1 MLRSA
6 KRLERFLPLLL
17 LLTLTL
23 LTGIS
28 KAQNIVVSGA
38 EPRHETLSQRVISV
52 LFDTNIAS
60 ATTAGWSVTVNG
72 VAVTVNSV
80 AVAGNRVNVTFDAT
94 PFGGV
99 AFLRP
104 GEILRVSY
112 DAATGNTLTTLGP
125 EINSFANV
133 QSKNNFA
140 NLGFPPA
147 APICSEMVFFNL
159 TDYGTPDVCA
169 PVVMNFRQIAYKISL
184 RIRNSSAFSIYPIV
198 YGTAWGDA
206 TVSNLLPVQSDL
218 AGNPSPGFINGS
230 DPAFGGNPAIILT
243 SRPTK
248 NYPATTTPAPDVCSW
263 DARITPRFDGNAFCN
278 SIAQNTTF
286 ASYDTDNANTGVLNL
301 PETPVGSNRVCVGSN
316 VNMRFSDQTQLNCR
330 LAVESGVPN
339 DLVRHIRI
347 IYGSQNLGINIPD
360 VRVGGTPV
368 TANDAAGTHLFPA
381 NPVLGGAPGYVLTG
395 AGGVGVPDA
404 NGVIELA
411 TPVTA
416 STATAF
422 MQLITTTSGV
432 NQVVGDRFFVRLEYW
447 DVCNPYRDPNGILPS
462 PFTAP
467 VSIENFVEIIGKPN
481 PPAVNNPSVC
491 ETTGTGSYLI
501 TATGVGAGTLTYT
514 WYRDAGLT
522 QVLQAANTDN
532 NFNPATEG
540 PAPLVPTT
548 VVGSQTFNRFVT
560 VTQSSNN
567 CTSDPATITIRIDD
581 QNTAGTIA
589 HPLGA
594 SPITICNSDDPAAFT
609 STAAGTGGGPDGP
622 DPDLLGDFT
631 YQWQNASALGGPYSD
646 IVGANAATFDP
657 STAQVNAGRFF
668 RRRVRSG
675 NCPDVFSNIIEF
687 VITTPPTGG
696 TIAGTSPICISPG
709 DPALITSSVAGG
721 GGNGTPSYQW
731 ESSTVGGGVGFA
743 PIPGATAATYNPP
756 AGLLVTTFYR
766 RRNTSGV
773 CVPNFA
779 FSNEVQ
785 IVVQPLVTA
794 GTIGNAQIVCSGQT
808 PLGLTGS
815 AATGGNGTT
824 YTYQWQESSVGAGG
838 PFVNIGGAT
847 SQNFNPPA
855 LTATRWYRRQDAS
868 GVCPGPFFTN
878 VIEITVNPLPTA
890 NNPTGGGA
898 VCSGNPAP
906 DIVWTGLTGT
916 APFTI
921 SYTITKNPGAIV
933 TPVGPLVEPTSTF
946 TIASPNPVGIAGDTF
961 DYKITAIT
969 DANGCS
975 ASAAFLLA
983 LPARTVTIGGTAP
996 AFDTPPSITPTDVCQ
1011 NGASTTDPQLNF
1023 SLNPASTAAGS
1034 YTLTYRIDGAGP
1046 FTKNF
1051 TVNLGTGDPVGLTAF
1066 SEAALNNLAPNP
1078 HVIRVVS
1085 ITTPSGC
1092 QTIFNTDLNFVVNPV
1107 PAAPTSPV
1115 NGTSC
1120 STGSSVQISVT
1131 PQAGTTVLWFTD
1143 AAGTIAATGTTAG
1156 AQNQQFT
1163 PTANTTQ
1170 TYFAFSQST
1179 TAPTLCRSAA
1189 GIAVQ
1194 HTVDISPSAAAAGPP
1209 QSVCTTN
1216 ATLAAT
1222 PANNGGSGTWTVPG
1236 SLAYFQNFS
1245 SFPSGTQTSTALNGW
1260 TRDVSNAN
1268 AFPQQAPGGYFEVR
1282 GALGSGRFEAQNTNG
1297 NLGGGAGSRGPVF
1310 WNSPSID
1317 ISGLAS
1323 AVASV
1328 ALDNVS
1334 NDLDGGAD
1342 EDYIR
1347 VSYSLNGGAFVTF
1360 ENNGFQNGNFA
1371 DITATS
1377 NAVSGSTLQIRVEI
1391 SANAATET
1399 IAFDNIVVRA
1409 PGSTVSFSDA
1419 NSATATVTG
1428 LTQNAPGSTPALNT
1442 LTWTVRSQLG
1452 VCANTTSNV
1461 VITVNPLPLAVNQTP
1476 QVCED
1481 IFGGG
1486 ARTNFDLT
1494 TLNAAVSAS
1503 AANITVEWF
1512 FPGPPPAGPI
1522 APANTPQTITNGKVY
1537 HFRLTNTVTGCQN
1550 TGTVT
1555 FTVNP
1560 LPVAN
1565 DQTFEFCE
1573 NSVGFGQATGINLTT
1588 FENAITGGVA
1598 NRNVDWFEDAA
1609 FTTLI
1614 APGAGA
1620 GQESNYFI
1628 ATSKTIFARVTNTV
1642 TSCFQAADVTLNLK
1656 LRPVNN
1662 PIVGNP
1668 VVCTDP
1674 NNIVLYQVNPT
1685 LNPGSNYTWTVTGL
1699 PPAAVQLFGGGGTN
1713 SPNFFVLLKFPATG
1727 TVNLT
1732 MQETLNG
1739 CTGNVQNFAVT
1750 VASAPPAVAITG
1762 PTAVC
1767 TNQTGVVYSVPS
1779 NPTSIFTWTVAGATI
1794 VGPSSGPNL
1803 NTITVDYGVVT
1814 PVTVRVTETSSS
1826 GCAGPPSEVI
1836 VNVSP
1841 RPIMTSSATATVCS
1855 GNVPS
1860 LSFSANEASTFAWR
1874 VTSVTGGIGG
1884 TAVGNTGT
1892 GNLSQVLTNT
1902 SGAIGSV
1909 SYEVTPTSTLS
1920 GCAGSPQAV
1929 VVTVNP
1935 EPLLVVGQS
1944 KTVCSSQ
1951 PIGYEI
1957 LLSPAT
1963 LPTGTTFSWPDP
1975 DGAGPA
1981 TGQTVPAG
1989 AAGTIHINDAIPNLT
2004 NAPITVTYVVTPTS
2018 GLGCVGAPQ
2027 NVVITVNPQ
2036 PILSPTLDVTRC
2048 SDLGIGLNLA
2058 VAGGSVTAANYNI
2071 TARAISAGLTPS
2083 GSNAVVPATG
2093 VAANYLAT
2101 DVFTNT
2107 GALPLTVTY
2116 TVVPVSAA
2124 GCAGAP
2130 VIVTATIDPEPVVSG
2145 ALDLNACSDSN
2156 IGLVLNTS
2164 ATSVGAATYNVT
2176 GRSIGVGLI
2185 AGGSNATV
2193 PATGQAANYLANDVY
2208 TNTGASPAIVTYTVV
2223 PVSAAGCVGDP
2234 RVITVTINPEPV
2246 VSNALNASV
2255 CSRSS
2260 IGLVLN
2266 TNGSSVAAFNYNITA
2281 INVSAG
2287 LTADAGNVAVPAT
2300 GVATGYLTNDRYTN
2314 TTNSPLTVT
2323 YTVVPVS
2330 AALCAGDPRDVV
2342 ITINPQPIVS
2352 TALDATVCSDLATG
2366 LTLAVSGTS
2375 VAATSYNI
2383 ISRTI
2388 SPGLTAS
2395 GGNAFIPANGVA
2407 ANYLAN
2413 DVFTNTGATTLT
2425 VTYTVAGVSAAGCVG
2440 ANQVITITIN
2450 PEPVMASGLD
2460 ATVCSNDPINL
2471 TLNTNGASVAAAT
2484 YNITARTIA
2493 GGLVPG
2499 VGNVAV
2505 PANGVAANYLLNDQF
2520 ANTGPAPLNV
2530 TYTVVPVSAAGCLGN
2545 PLVITRTINPEPVVS
2560 TTLDAIVCSDQ
2571 NIALTLNTNGV
2582 SVGAF
2587 NYNVT
2592 NVTVPPGLTAA
2603 VSNALVPA
2611 TAVPAGYLN
2620 ADRYTNVTANPLNVV
2635 YTVVGVSASG
2645 CESAPRDITL
2655 TINPEP
2661 VVSTTL
2667 NATVCSDQ
2675 AIGLILNTNGTS
2687 VAAAN
2692 YNIVS
2697 RTLAGSVTGDLGNA
2711 AVSANGVAA
2720 NYLAN
2725 DRYNNVGSLPGSVTF
2740 VVVPVAANGCL
2751 GNPQSIVITIE
2762 PEPVVSTTL
2771 NASTCSDQPINLTL
2785 NTNGSSVAAA
2795 TFNVTAISIAGG
2807 LTASVGN
2814 AAVPAAGVAANY
2826 LATDRYTNTGA
2837 VPRDVTYTVAGV
2849 SASGCV
2855 GDSRVITMT
2864 ILPEPVVSN
2873 ALNATVC
2880 SDAAIGLTLNT
2891 NGTSVAALN
2900 YNVVSK
2906 LVAGGLVEAGTN
2918 AAVPASG
2925 VAVNYLANDRF
2936 TNVGGAPLTVVY
2948 TVEGVSSAGCVGDQR
2963 AITITINPEP
2973 VISPTLNATVCS
2985 DLTIGLTLNTNG
2997 SSVAAANYNVTART
3011 ISAGLTAAVTNAAVP
3026 GTAVAANYLVNDRFT
3041 NTGALPLTVT
3051 YTVVGVSA
3059 DGCVGNPQVITIT
3072 INPEPVVSGTLDKTV
3087 CSDTPLALTLNTNGS
3102 SVAAASYDITA
3113 RSVAVGLSPAVGNAA
3128 VPASGVGVNY
3138 LATDEFTNTG
3148 NAPLTVGYTVVP
3160 ISVDGCLGDPRIVTV
3175 TIDPEPVVST
3185 SLNAT
3190 VCSDQVTG
3198 LVLNTNGLSVAASN
3212 YNITASTVSPGLVAA
3227 GGNAVVPA
3235 TGVAAGY
3242 LSNDRF
3248 NNVGP
3253 LPLTVTYTVVP
3264 VSAAGCVGS
3273 PQVITMTINPEPV
3286 VATTLNAGVCSDLPV
3301 GLVLNTNGTSVG
3313 AANYNVTAI
3322 SVGAGLVAAG
3332 TNAAIPATGVNAN
3345 YVANDV
3351 FTNTTNAAITVNY
3364 TIVAISAAGCVSDPQ
3379 VVTITIAPEPVVST
3393 TLDKL
3398 VCSDLPIALTLNTNG
3413 TSIGAADYNI
3423 INQTIAAGLTP
3434 GGANA
3439 VVPANG
3445 VAAAYLAND
3454 VFTNNTNGPLTVTY
3468 TVVPRSAGNCFG
3480 NSRLITVTINP
3491 EPVLSPA
3498 LDRTACSDVNI
3509 GLVLNTNGTSV
3520 AAGSYNIVTRTIA
3533 PGLTANAGNVA
3544 VPASNVAANYLSAD
3558 QFTNTGNL
3566 PLAVT
3571 YQIVPVSA
3579 AGCLGDAVTVTVTID
3594 PEPVVANGLGRT
3606 ECSDLPIGLTLNTDG
3621 TSVAAATYNIT
3632 SITVAGGLTANAGNV
3647 AVPATGVA
3655 ANYLAGHIFT
3665 NTTNGSLTV
3674 TYVVVP
3680 VSAAGCAGDAKTI
3693 VVTIDPEPVVSA
3705 GLDRTVCSDV
3715 ASGLVITTLGT
3726 SVPAANYNVTA
3737 IAVDAGLTAAVTN
3750 AVIPGTGVN
3759 ANYLNADQFTNTGA
3773 TPLTV
3778 TYTVVPVSAAGCL
3791 GNPRNIILT
3800 VNPEPVASTLL
3811 DRTTCSD
3818 VATGLNLN
3826 TNGTSVAA
3834 ATWNIT
3840 ARTIAPTL
3848 TAGAGNAIVPATGVA
3863 ANYLASDQFTNT
3875 TNGSLQVTY
3884 TVVPVS
3890 GAGCVGSTQVITVTI
3905 DPEPVLAST
3914 LNRTVCSDQ
3923 PSALVLNT
3931 NGTSVAAA
3939 NYNITSVVVPG
3950 GLTVVSAAVIP
3961 AVGVADN
3968 YLATDTYRNTTNA
3981 PLTVDYTVV
3990 PVSAAGCLGNPL
4002 VVKVNVN
4009 PEPVVAVVTPSV
4021 CSDQVTGL
4029 SLTTVGTSVPATTYN
4044 ITAVTIAPGLT
4055 PAGTNAVIPGNGVGA
4070 GYLANDI
4077 YTNPGNAPL
4086 TVDYT
4091 VVPISAALCLGDPV
4105 VITVTINPEPVL
4117 SNALDRTVCS
4127 DVAGGVVL
4135 NTNGTSVPAANYNI
4149 ISINISG
4156 GLTAAPGNVPIA
4168 NGVAANYLANDVFT
4182 NRTNASLTVTYRVV
4196 PVSAGGCL
4204 GDPLDVVLT
4213 VDPEPV
4219 VDPALAN
4226 RTVCS
4231 NAVTGVILNTNGV
4244 SVAAANY
4251 NITLVSQ
4258 DAGLTG
4264 TPTTGTGLAANA
4276 IQNDIYSNVTAV
4288 PLKVIYQVVPI
4299 AASGCVGD
4307 PFNITVTVNPEPVV
4321 NPNLDN
4327 AVCSRENSGIIL
4339 STNGTSAA
4347 ANAYRLVGVVVPG
4360 TVTADPANTLV
4371 GTTSGI
4377 NMIRNDKYTNLTSGP
4392 VVVIYEVRGISLQGC
4407 EGQSE
4412 FINLT
4417 INPEPIL
4424 VPGTVTLCSDVPS
4437 GIVLSPAVGSVAINQ
4452 YELKAIAKAPALVAG
4467 GSNAGLGLYN
4477 TANFLAGDTFTNT
4490 TNGPLTVTYTIVPIA
4505 AGCRGSDQ
4513 TVLFTVNPAPAVQT
4527 GLDRTVCHNE
4537 TGGIVFAT
4545 APTSVAAPT
4554 YNIISVTIAPGLT
4567 QTAGNTGARNGVLA
4581 NEVQNDQFQNL
4592 TSNPLTVTYRIEPV
4606 SGSGCLGPQR
4616 DIVLTVEPNIVAA
4629 PINNLSDICSGVQT
4643 NIDLQSPTN
4652 PTSGPVTFNYVASIT
4667 AGTGVTGFVAALN
4680 NVPEGTIIQDQ
4691 LVNNSNNVA
4700 TVRYRITP
4708 VAIGAKAGAGCT
4720 GNFVDVFV
4728 NIDPKPRLT
4737 AVPLIQSV
4745 CEGVA
4750 TNITLNS
4757 TTVPSAGN
4765 VRFEVTNVVAT
4776 GGVTGFTPVGTL
4788 IAPGSTLADVLS
4800 NPTITDQTVTYTLL
4814 PRIVGGPA
4822 CVGDPVVLTITVK
4835 PLPTFLTIPTPGPIC
4850 TGDIIDI
4857 DLNPDVLNTVCTWT
4871 VSAPGITGASPGSGN
4886 KIFQT
4891 LFNNTFAPAT
4901 ATYTVTPKVNG
4912 CDGTPITINVV
4923 VNPKPDVI
4931 GVPTTLNVCDGA
4943 TLNVPLNGN
4952 VAGTTY
4958 SWTVTDPS
4966 GLGVPLTGSGNVINI
4981 SPIVNNTGVQAP
4993 LTFSITPSANGCDGN
5008 VKVLLVNVAPRLGAR
5023 FLSSNASICLGS
5035 SEFLIV
5041 QLDGQAPFTLVYNQ
5055 NDGTTS
5061 TDITLTNVGN
5071 VRVIQVTPPTTGT
5084 YTYTLKSVTD
5094 VFNCPLNIAAPA
5106 PDQVSTV
5113 NVGDTNSSF
5122 TVLTPTPTCGPRTF
5136 EFQYNQEAGVQYTW
5150 QWFDGSPDSVYV
5162 AAVTQP
5168 NTIVRHRFTNPS
5180 PVGNITFNVTLRTQL
5195 LAPFP
5200 GCFKSTV
5207 RPITIFPSMVVNVFP
5222 NRSEICGGEQVQLF
5236 NQSLGVTSH
5245 RWFWRLQGTTAQN
5258 DVRTTATV
5266 VYTLTNTTSMTPLVY
5281 EIVYQANNG
5290 NCPVPDVVIPITV
5303 HRSVVA
5309 DFTVPSPLPQFTGAP
5324 VSVLFTNNS
5333 NPNDPAVRYE
5343 WNFGLD
5349 SNPLDFTGQTPP
5361 AVIYSSAGFRTITL
5375 RATNTLA
5382 EVVGLTCADTETK
5395 TINIV
5400 VPPLTADFEAGP
5412 PASCL
5417 PATISVTQST
5427 LGGNKNTWEIVD
5439 QGGNVAGRQFNVNT
5453 PSFLVTAPG
5462 DYTIILKVENTLTG
5476 QQLTTQK
5483 GTFKVIENPIAS
5495 FQARPTT
5502 VFVPDDELSTFN
5514 FSTGATGYEWY
5525 FGDGGTSFF
5534 EEPKYSYAVEGVYEL
5549 MLIALRDEAG
5559 VVCRDTATQT
5569 ITAKQG
5575 GVTKIPNAFTP
5586 NPGGPTGG
5594 AQPGGGTGAINDVF
5608 LPIVKGALEFNMQI
5622 FDRWGNLIFESNNS
5636 SVGWDGYDK
5645 NGRLMPNG
5653 VYVYKLTVR
5662 LSDEQRT
5669 TQIGDVTLIR

>member
-1 MLRSA
+1 M
-6 KRLERFLPLLL
+6 
-17 LLTLTL
+17 
-23 LTGIS
+23 
-28 KAQNIVVSGA
+28 
-38 EPRHETLSQRVISV
+38 
-52 LFDTNIAS
+52 
-60 ATTAGWSVTVNG
+60 
-72 VAVTVNSV
+72 
-80 AVAGNRVNVTFDAT
+80 
-94 PFGGV
+94 
-99 AFLRP
+99 
-104 GEILRVSY
+104 
-112 DAATGNTLTTLGP
+112 
-125 EINSFANV
+125 
-133 QSKNNFA
+133 
-140 NLGFPPA
+140 
-147 APICSEMVFFNL
+147 
-159 TDYGTPDVCA
+159 
-169 PVVMNFRQIAYKISL
+169 
-184 RIRNSSAFSIYPIV
+184 
-198 YGTAWGDA
+198 
-206 TVSNLLPVQSDL
+206 
-218 AGNPSPGFINGS
+218 
-230 DPAFGGNPAIILT
+230 
-243 SRPTK
+243 
-248 NYPATTTPAPDVCSW
+248 
-263 DARITPRFDGNAFCN
+263 
-278 SIAQNTTF
+278 
-286 ASYDTDNANTGVLNL
+286 
-301 PETPVGSNRVCVGSN
+301 
-316 VNMRFSDQTQLNCR
+316 
-330 LAVESGVPN
+330 
-339 DLVRHIRI
+339 
-347 IYGSQNLGINIPD
+347 
-360 VRVGGTPV
+360 
-368 TANDAAGTHLFPA
+368 
-381 NPVLGGAPGYVLTG
+381 
-395 AGGVGVPDA
+395 
-404 NGVIELA
+404 
-411 TPVTA
+411 
-416 STATAF
+416 
-422 MQLITTTSGV
+422 
-432 NQVVGDRFFVRLEYW
+432 
-447 DVCNPYRDPNGILPS
+447 
-462 PFTAP
+462 
-467 VSIENFVEIIGKPN
+467 
-481 PPAVNNPSVC
+481 
-491 ETTGTGSYLI
+491 
-501 TATGVGAGTLTYT
+501 
-514 WYRDAGLT
+514 
-522 QVLQAANTDN
+522 
-532 NFNPATEG
+532 
-540 PAPLVPTT
+540 
-548 VVGSQTFNRFVT
+548 
-560 VTQSSNN
+560 
-567 CTSDPATITIRIDD
+567 
-581 QNTAGTIA
+581 
-589 HPLGA
+589 
-594 SPITICNSDDPAAFT
+594 
-609 STAAGTGGGPDGP
+609 
-622 DPDLLGDFT
+622 
-631 YQWQNASALGGPYSD
+631 
-646 IVGANAATFDP
+646 
-657 STAQVNAGRFF
+657 
-668 RRRVRSG
+668 
-675 NCPDVFSNIIEF
+675 
-687 VITTPPTGG
+687 
-696 TIAGTSPICISPG
+696 
-709 DPALITSSVAGG
+709 
-721 GGNGTPSYQW
+721 
-731 ESSTVGGGVGFA
+731 
-743 PIPGATAATYNPP
+743 
-756 AGLLVTTFYR
+756 
-766 RRNTSGV
+766 
-773 CVPNFA
+773 
-779 FSNEVQ
+779 
-785 IVVQPLVTA
+785 
-794 GTIGNAQIVCSGQT
+794 
-808 PLGLTGS
+808 
-815 AATGGNGTT
+815 
-824 YTYQWQESSVGAGG
+824 
-838 PFVNIGGAT
+838 
-847 SQNFNPPA
+847 
-855 LTATRWYRRQDAS
+855 
-868 GVCPGPFFTN
+868 
-878 VIEITVNPLPTA
+878 
-890 NNPTGGGA
+890 
-898 VCSGNPAP
+898 
-906 DIVWTGLTGT
+906 
-916 APFTI
+916 
-921 SYTITKNPGAIV
+921 
-933 TPVGPLVEPTSTF
+933 
-946 TIASPNPVGIAGDTF
+946 
-961 DYKITAIT
+961 
-969 DANGCS
+969 
-975 ASAAFLLA
+975 
-983 LPARTVTIGGTAP
+983 
-996 AFDTPPSITPTDVCQ
+996 
-1011 NGASTTDPQLNF
+1011 
-1023 SLNPASTAAGS
+1023 
-1034 YTLTYRIDGAGP
+1034 
-1046 FTKNF
+1046 
-1051 TVNLGTGDPVGLTAF
+1051 
-1066 SEAALNNLAPNP
+1066 
-1078 HVIRVVS
+1078 
-1085 ITTPSGC
+1085 
-1092 QTIFNTDLNFVVNPV
+1092 
-1107 PAAPTSPV
+1107 
-1115 NGTSC
+1115 
-1120 STGSSVQISVT
+1120 
-1131 PQAGTTVLWFTD
+1131 
-1143 AAGTIAATGTTAG
+1143 
-1156 AQNQQFT
+1156 
-1163 PTANTTQ
+1163 
-1170 TYFAFSQST
+1170 
-1179 TAPTLCRSAA
+1179 
-1189 GIAVQ
+1189 
-1194 HTVDISPSAAAAGPP
+1194 
-1209 QSVCTTN
+1209 
-1216 ATLAAT
+1216 
-1222 PANNGGSGTWTVPG
+1222 
-1236 SLAYFQNFS
+1236 
-1245 SFPSGTQTSTALNGW
+1245 
-1260 TRDVSNAN
+1260 
-1268 AFPQQAPGGYFEVR
+1268 
-1282 GALGSGRFEAQNTNG
+1282 
-1297 NLGGGAGSRGPVF
+1297 
-1310 WNSPSID
+1310 
-1317 ISGLAS
+1317 
-1323 AVASV
+1323 
-1328 ALDNVS
+1328 
-1334 NDLDGGAD
+1334 
-1342 EDYIR
+1342 
-1347 VSYSLNGGAFVTF
+1347 
-1360 ENNGFQNGNFA
+1360 
-1371 DITATS
+1371 
-1377 NAVSGSTLQIRVEI
+1377 
-1391 SANAATET
+1391 
-1399 IAFDNIVVRA
+1399 
-1409 PGSTVSFSDA
+1409 
-1419 NSATATVTG
+1419 
-1428 LTQNAPGSTPALNT
+1428 
-1442 LTWTVRSQLG
+1442 
-1452 VCANTTSNV
+1452 
-1461 VITVNPLPLAVNQTP
+1461 
-1476 QVCED
+1476 
-1481 IFGGG
+1481 
-1486 ARTNFDLT
+1486 
-1494 TLNAAVSAS
+1494 
-1503 AANITVEWF
+1503 
-1512 FPGPPPAGPI
+1512 
-1522 APANTPQTITNGKVY
+1522 
-1537 HFRLTNTVTGCQN
+1537 
-1550 TGTVT
+1550 
-1555 FTVNP
+1555 
-1560 LPVAN
+1560 
-1565 DQTFEFCE
+1565 
-1573 NSVGFGQATGINLTT
+1573 
-1588 FENAITGGVA
+1588 
-1598 NRNVDWFEDAA
+1598 
-1609 FTTLI
+1609 
-1614 APGAGA
+1614 
-1620 GQESNYFI
+1620 
-1628 ATSKTIFARVTNTV
+1628 
-1642 TSCFQAADVTLNLK
+1642 
-1656 LRPVNN
+1656 
-1662 PIVGNP
+1662 
-1668 VVCTDP
+1668 
-1674 NNIVLYQVNPT
+1674 
-1685 LNPGSNYTWTVTGL
+1685 
-1699 PPAAVQLFGGGGTN
+1699 
-1713 SPNFFVLLKFPATG
+1713 
-1727 TVNLT
+1727 
-1732 MQETLNG
+1732 
-1739 CTGNVQNFAVT
+1739 
-1750 VASAPPAVAITG
+1750 
-1762 PTAVC
+1762 
-1767 TNQTGVVYSVPS
+1767 
-1779 NPTSIFTWTVAGATI
+1779 
-1794 VGPSSGPNL
+1794 
-1803 NTITVDYGVVT
+1803 
-1814 PVTVRVTETSSS
+1814 
-1826 GCAGPPSEVI
+1826 
-1836 VNVSP
+1836 
-1841 RPIMTSSATATVCS
+1841 
-1855 GNVPS
+1855 
-1860 LSFSANEASTFAWR
+1860 
-1874 VTSVTGGIGG
+1874 
-1884 TAVGNTGT
+1884 
-1892 GNLSQVLTNT
+1892 
-1902 SGAIGSV
+1902 
-1909 SYEVTPTSTLS
+1909 
-1920 GCAGSPQAV
+1920 

-1935 EPLLVVGQS
+1935 APLLVVGQS

-2058 VAGGSVTAANYNI
+2058 VAGGSVAAANYNI

-2101 DVFTNT
+2101 DAFTNT

-2156 IGLVLNTS
+2156 IGLVLNTA

-2193 PATGQAANYLANDVY
+2193 PATAQAANYLANDVY
-2208 TNTGASPAIVTYTVV
+2208 TNTGAAPAIVTYTVV

-2255 CSRSS
+2255 CSRAS

-2300 GVATGYLTNDRYTN
+2300 GVATGYLTNDKYTN
-2314 TTNSPLTVT
+2314 VTNSPLTVT

-2352 TALDATVCSDLATG
+2352 TALDATVCSDLATS

-2440 ANQVITITIN
+2440 ANQAVTITVN

-2460 ATVCSNDPINL
+2460 ATVCSNDPVNL
-2471 TLNTNGASVAAAT
+2471 TLNTSGASVAAAT

-2505 PANGVAANYLLNDQF
+2505 PANGVAANYLISDQF

-2560 TTLDAIVCSDQ
+2560 TTLDATVCSDQ

-2620 ADRYTNVTANPLNVV
+2620 SDRYTNVTANPLNVV

-2645 CESAPRDITL
+2645 CESAARDITL

-2661 VVSTTL
+2661 LVSTTL

-2795 TFNVTAISIAGG
+2795 TYNVTAISIAGG

-2826 LATDRYTNTGA
+2826 LASDRYTNTGA

-2873 ALNATVC
+2873 ALNAIVC

-2891 NGTSVAALN
+2891 NGTSVTALN

-2918 AAVPASG
+2918 AAVPALG

-2936 TNVGGAPLTVVY
+2936 TNLGGAPLTVVY
-2948 TVEGVSSAGCVGDQR
+2948 TVEAVSSAGCIGDQR
-2963 AITITINPEP
+2963 TITITINPEP
-2973 VISPTLNATVCS
+2973 VIATTLSATVCS
-2985 DLTIGLTLNTNG
+2985 DLTLGLTLNTNG

-3026 GTAVAANYLVNDRFT
+3026 GTAVAANYLLNDRFT

-3072 INPEPVVSGTLDKTV
+3072 INPEPVVSATLDKSV

-3128 VPASGVGVNY
+3128 APASGVGVNY
-3138 LATDEFTNTG
+3138 LASDEFTNTG
-3148 NAPLTVGYTVVP
+3148 NTPLTVGYTVVP
-3160 ISVDGCLGDPRIVTV
+3160 ISADGCLGDPRIVTV
-3175 TIDPEPVVST
+3175 TINPEPVVAT

-3227 GGNAVVPA
+3227 GVNAIVPA

-3264 VSAAGCVGS
+3264 ISAAGCVGS

-3286 VATTLNAGVCSDLPV
+3286 VATTLNAGVCSDLPI

-3351 FTNTTNAAITVNY
+3351 FSNTTNAAITVNY
-3364 TIVAISAAGCVSDPQ
+3364 TIVAISAAGCASDPQ
-3379 VVTITIAPEPVVST
+3379 VVTFTIAPEPVVST
-3393 TLDKL
+3393 TLDKS

-3423 INQTIAAGLTP
+3423 INRTIAAGLTA

-3454 VFTNNTNGPLTVTY
+3454 VFTNNTNSPLTVTY

-3491 EPVLSPA
+3491 EPVLAPA

-3520 AAGSYNIVTRTIA
+3520 GAGSYNIAARTIA
-3533 PGLTANAGNVA
+3533 PGLTANAGNVV
-3544 VPASNVAANYLSAD
+3544 VPATNVAAGYLAAD
-3558 QFTNTGNL
+3558 QFTNTGTL

-3571 YQIVPVSA
+3571 YQVVPVSA

-3594 PEPVVANGLGRT
+3594 PEPVVANGLDRT
-3606 ECSDLPIGLTLNTDG
+3606 ECSDLPIGLNLDTDG
-3621 TSVAAATYNIT
+3621 TSVAAANYNIT
-3632 SITVAGGLTANAGNV
+3632 SITVAGGLTADPGNV

-3674 TYVVVP
+3674 TYIVVP
-3680 VSAAGCAGDAKTI
+3680 VSGAGCAGDPKTI
-3693 VVTIDPEPVVSA
+3693 TVTIDPEPVISA

-3726 SVPAANYNVTA
+3726 SVPAASYNVTA

-3750 AVIPGTGVN
+3750 AVIPGTGVT
-3759 ANYLNADQFTNTGA
+3759 ANYLNADQFTNAGA

-3791 GNPRNIILT
+3791 GNPRNITLT

-3811 DRTTCSD
+3811 DRTACSD
-3818 VATGLNLN
+3818 IATGLNLN

-3848 TAGAGNAIVPATGVA
+3848 TAGVGNAIVPATGVA

-3890 GAGCVGSTQVITVTI
+3890 GAGCVGSAQVITVTI
-3905 DPEPVLAST
+3905 DPEPVLANT

-4009 PEPVVAVVTPSV
+4009 PEPVVAVVTPSA
-4021 CSDQVTGL
+4021 CSDQVIGL
-4029 SLTTVGTSVPATTYN
+4029 SLTIVGTSVPATTYN

-4055 PAGTNAVIPGNGVGA
+4055 PAGTNAMIPGNGVGA

-4091 VVPISAALCLGDPV
+4091 AVPISSALCLGDPV

-4127 DVAGGVVL
+4127 DIAGGVVL

-4182 NRTNASLTVTYRVV
+4182 NTTNAPLTVTYHVV

-4204 GDPLDVVLT
+4204 GDPLDVVLS
-4213 VDPEPV
+4213 VNPEPV

-4276 IQNDIYSNVTAV
+4276 IQNDLYSNVTAV
-4288 PLKVIYQVVPI
+4288 SLKVVYQVVPI

-4307 PFNITVTVNPEPVV
+4307 PFNTTVTVNPEPVV

-4360 TVTADPANTLV
+4360 TVTANPANTLV
-4371 GTTSGI
+4371 GSTSGI
-4377 NMIRNDKYTNLTSGP
+4377 NMIRNDRYTNPTSGP
-4392 VVVIYEVRGISLQGC
+4392 VVVVYDVRGISLQGC

-4437 GIVLSPAVGSVAINQ
+4437 GIVLSPAAGSVAIDQ

-4490 TNGPLTVTYTIVPIA
+4490 TNGPLTITYTIVPIA

-4581 NEVQNDQFQNL
+4581 TEVQNDQFQNL
-4592 TSNPLTVTYRIEPV
+4592 TSNPLTVIYRIEPV

-4616 DIVLTVEPNIVAA
+4616 DIVLTVEPNIVAT

-4652 PTSGPVTFNYVASIT
+4652 PTSGPVTFNCVASIT

-4680 NVPEGTIIQDQ
+4680 NLPEGTIIQDQ
-4691 LVNNSNNVA
+4691 LVNNSNNMA

-4708 VAIGAKAGAGCT
+4708 VANGAKGGVGCS
-4720 GNFVDVFV
+4720 GSFVDVFV
-4728 NIDPKPRLT
+4728 NVDPKPRLT

-4776 GGVTGFTPVGTL
+4776 GGVTGFTPVATL
-4788 IAPGSTLADVLS
+4788 IAPGSILADVLN

-4835 PLPTFLTIPTPGPIC
+4835 PRPTVTAAAPVPIC

-4857 DLNPDVLNTVCTWT
+4857 DLIPDVLNTVCTWT

-4901 ATYTVTPKVNG
+4901 ATYTVTPRVNG
-4912 CDGTPITINVV
+4912 CDGTPITINAV
-4923 VNPKPDVI
+4923 VNPRPDI
-4931 GVPTTLNVCDGA
+4931 AGLPTSINVCNGNS
-4943 TLNVPLNGN
+4943 LNVPLSSS
-4952 VAGTTY
+4952 VSGTTF
-4958 SWTVTDPS
+4958 SWTVNDPA
-4966 GLGVPLTGSGNVINI
+4966 GLGVPLTGSGPAILDG
-4981 SPIVNNTGVQAP
+4981 PITNNTNIQAT
-4993 LTFSITPSANGCDGN
+4993 LIYTITPLANGCSGN
-5008 VKVLLVNVAPRLGAR
+5008 PRILQVTVAPRIDGIFEVNNLD
-5023 FLSSNASICLGS
+5023 ICLGS
-5035 SEFLIV
+5035 SASVSL
-5041 QLDGQAPFTLVYNQ
+5041 QLTGQAPFRVVYNL
-5055 NDGTTS
+5055 NDGSTS
-5061 TDITLTNVGN
+5061 TDVTLTNVGLSPSIKVN
-5071 VRVIQVTPPTTGT
+5071 PPATGT
-5084 YTYTLKSVTD
+5084 YVYTLRSITD
-5094 VFNCPLNIAAPA
+5094 AFNCPVIISTPTPA
-5106 PDQVSTV
+5106 HIFTLR
-5113 NVGDTNSSF
+5113 VGDTDPSF
-5122 TVLTPTPTCGPRTF
+5122 TILTPTPSCGPRTF
-5136 EFQYNQEAGVQYTW
+5136 RFQYNQVAGVTYTW
-5150 QWFDGSPDSVYV
+5150 KFDFGLPDSTYT
-5162 AAVTQP
+5162 ATTTGPVTVSHPYQ
-5168 NTIVRHRFTNPS
+5168 NPS
-5180 PVGNITFNVTLRTQL
+5180 PFGNYTASVTLETQL
-5195 LAPFP
+5195 AVPFV
-5200 GCFKSTV
+5200 GCVDSQTKNIV
-5207 RPITIFPSMVVNVFP
+5207 ILPSMVVNVFP
-5222 NRSEICGGEQVQLF
+5222 NRSEICGGQQVQF
-5236 NQSLGVTSH
+5236 INQSQGVTSS

-5258 DVRTTATV
+5258 DVRTTFQAT
-5266 VYTLTNTTSMTPLVY
+5266 YTLLNTTSMAPLIY

-5290 NCPVPDVVIPITV
+5290 NCPAPDVVIPITV

-5361 AVIYSSAGFRTITL
+5361 SVIYSSPGFRTITL

-5382 EVVGLTCADTETK
+5382 EAVGLTCADTESK

-5400 VPPLTADFEAGP
+5400 VPPLTADFQAE
-5412 PASCL
+5412 PAAACV
-5417 PATISVTQST
+5417 PATIRVTQST
-5427 LGGNKNTWEIVD
+5427 LGGNRNTWEIVD

-5453 PSFLVTAPG
+5453 PSFLVSAPG

-5476 QQLTTQK
+5476 QELTTQR
-5483 GTFKVIENPIAS
+5483 GPFKVVVNPVAS
-5495 FQARPTT
+5495 FQARPNT

-5514 FSTGATGYEWY
+5514 YSTGATGYEWY

-5534 EEPKYSYAVEGVYEL
+5534 EEPKYTYQVEGVYEL

-5569 ITAKQG
+5569 VTAKQG
-5575 GVTKIPNAFTP
+5575 GVTRVPNAFTP
-5586 NPGGPTGG
+5586 NPSGPTGG
-5594 AQPGGGTGAINDVF
+5594 AQPGGGAGAVNDVF
-5608 LPIVKGALEFNMQI
+5608 LPIVKGALEFNLQI

-5636 SVGWDGYDK
+5636 SIGWDGYDQ